1 MSTRK
6 GEANRPLWK
15 RRIGLTAAIATA
27 AMASMVAA
35 SPSYAEP
42 TAAATSGA
50 ADAADA
56 ADVPRTEQE
65 LIEALTG
72 LLPGGLQVTESYAT
86 GLEEGPDTSVSLVA
100 DDGAGGVSLD
110 LSVSRWATDDW
121 HDIAGCQGFGEP
133 EEGFTCE
140 DTTLEDGSILSLVTS
155 EYEYEDEE
163 GETYRSRDW
172 QVWLEGPGGSD
183 LEQPG
188 GRAVVLTESK
198 DLTDAAD
205 PDAYTPPLDLDQLAE
220 VVQAPVWGS
229 VLDAADAEYGGPEE
243 WEEEV
248 PASSDIPASDLRD
261 TFRALAPE
269 GLEIVD
275 VETEETGWAQLS
287 VDDGQG
293 AGLVDITAYEA
304 TGSEGEDGFL
314 SGEYAFDE
322 GVALA
327 EGEVADGPDCQDTTL
342 EDGTVVSVCDW
353 PASEDDPTAMNWAVV
368 TYPDGSSLDITAY
381 NVADWDAEPSRAD
394 APFTGEQLAEIA
406 TADEWRALF
415 G

>member
-6 GEANRPLWK
+6 DEASRPLWK

-35 SPSYAEP
+35 SPSFAEP
-42 TAAATSGA
+42 A
-50 ADAADA
+50 AD
-56 ADVPRTEQE
+56 DVPRTEQE
-65 LIEALTG
+65 LIDTLTG
-72 LLPGGLQVTESYAT
+72 LLPGDLQITESYAT
-86 GLEEGPDTSVSLVA
+86 GLEEGPDSSVSLIA

-110 LSVSRWATDDW
+110 LSAYRWATEDW

-140 DTTLEDGSILSLVTS
+140 DTTLEDGSILSLITRD
-155 EYEYEDEE
+155 YQEE
-163 GETYRSRDW
+163 GDPEEGIEPYQGRDW
-172 QVWLEGPGGSD
+172 EVWLEGPGGSD

-188 GRAVVLTESK
+188 GRAIVLTESK

-220 VVQAPVWGS
+220 VVQAPVWQS

-248 PASSDIPASDLRD
+248 PDSSDIPASDLRD

-275 VETEETGWAQLS
+275 VETEGAGYGSVT

-293 AGLVDITAYEA
+293 PGLVDITAYEA
-304 TGSEGEDGFL
+304 APEGEEG
-314 SGEYAFDE
+314 GESEQSISIEEAELIAEEDE
-322 GVALA
+322 AV
-327 EGEVADGPDCQDTTL
+327 DGPDCQDTTL
-342 EDGTVVSVCDW
+342 EDGTVVSVCNW
-353 PASEDDPTAMNWAVV
+353 PASEDDPIAMNWAVV

-381 NVADWDAEPSRAD
+381 NVANWDAEPTRAD